1 MTDSQAAQDLAYI
14 RQIMDES
21 RTFATIGGNHF
32 IIWGSV
38 LALALFGTWLV
49 ATGHAALRPDRLW
62 LSCIGLGWLLTFLLR
77 RKQMRLALSAHPSAR
92 LIGGSWLALGF
103 AMTLSFFLGTW
114 SGSIS
119 ITAIPGLA
127 AAFTG
132 VGVYVNGMLARI
144 DWLRNLALVWW
155 ASAATMLIWTGADS
169 YAAMAALMIALY
181 VIPGFV
187 LNRMARRAA
196 A

>member
-1 MTDSQAAQDLAYI
+1 MTTSQAQQDLAFI

-21 RTFATIGGNHF
+21 RTFATVGGNHF

-38 LALALFGTWLV
+38 LGLALFGTWGVASGHLSLPVGPIWLV
-49 ATGHAALRPDRLW
+49 
-62 LSCIGLGWLLTFLLR
+62 CIGSGWALTYRFIRQQKVQAATL
-77 RKQMRLALSAHPSAR
+77 HPSAR
-92 LIGGSWLALGF
+92 LIGGSWRALGI
-103 AMTLSFFLGTW
+103 AMTLTFFLGTYR
-114 SGSIS
+114 GSIS
-119 ITAIPGLA
+119 IAAIPGLA

-132 VGVYVNGMLARI
+132 AGIYINGMLARI
-144 DWLRNLALVWW
+144 PWLRNLAYLWW
-155 ASAATMLIWTGADS
+155 ASAAAMLIWTGAGT
-169 YAAMAALMIALY
+169 YALMAALMIALY